1 MTRGMSARYH
11 QVKSNGNGDIMSG
24 SRLEGDEV
32 WSQRR
37 RNWCRTAL
45 SFTTYHLSTEE
56 LGVESGIISQRFDT
70 TKLFRIIDVTIR
82 RSLLQRVFGLS
93 TLVIHAN
100 DPSSNGVIVL
110 SNVLNGFDVRKRLQ
124 AAVDDARDR
133 HHVVSREFMD
143 DGDVQAY

>member
-1 MTRGMSARYH
+1 
-11 QVKSNGNGDIMSG
+11 MSG
-24 SRLEGDEV
+24 SQLEGDEV

-37 RNWCRTAL
+37 RNWCRTSL

-82 RSLLQRVFGLS
+82 RSLLQRAFGLS
-93 TLVIHAN
+93 TLVINAN

-124 AAVDDARDR
+124 AAVDDARSR

-143 DGDVQAY
+143 DGDEQAY